1 VVSDGSSRHIPSI
14 GGSVIP
20 NAVTAGLP
28 CARAAVRGANHIER
42 TLALPRRLP
51 PLTCSCGRRLG
62 AARTTFVLR
71 CKPLWAAIAV
81 TTVSGMRSYRA
92 TMDAAAGGARVF
104 VPGQGRRF
112 TRRRTASSGGHI
124 VAPSL
129 APLSAAPDVELSRTP
144 PRRWGRTHDQAIT
157 DAAMRG
163 TGYCCTTADTAMIC
177 TRDRAIAGAT
187 AGYGCASLHVPSGDV
202 RYQTITSG
210 PAPIYFSGRSVAQ
223 RVLLSRRRRRHGRRV
238 LLLCYHGRRVERDA
252 PLNYRE
258 GLRREWLVTFSPLMQ
273 AAWRSTRTLSC
284 RGCLHGLRGPSLR
297 CHGCRFERR
306 ALSNYRERR
315 RRERLVTFVLQ

>member
-1 VVSDGSSRHIPSI
+1 MLNYREH
-14 GGSVIP
+14 
-20 NAVTAGLP
+20 
-28 CARAAVRGANHIER
+28 H
-42 TLALPRRLP
+42 
-51 PLTCSCGRRLG
+51 LG
-62 AARTTFVLR
+62 A
-71 CKPLWAAIAV
+71 
-81 TTVSGMRSYRA
+81 
-92 TMDAAAGGARVF
+92 GAE
-104 VPGQGRRF
+104 
-112 TRRRTASSGGHI
+112 H
-124 VAPSL
+124 
-129 APLSAAPDVELSRTP
+129 
-144 PRRWGRTHDQAIT
+144 QAIT

-177 TRDRAIAGAT
+177 TRYRAIAGAT
-187 AGYGCASLHVPSGDV
+187 VGYGCASLHVPSGGV

-238 LLLCYHGRRVERDA
+238 LLLCYHGRRVVRDA
-252 PLNYRE
+252 LLNYRE

-297 CHGCRFERR
+297 CHGCCFERR

>member
-1 VVSDGSSRHIPSI
+1 
-14 GGSVIP
+14 
-20 NAVTAGLP
+20 
-28 CARAAVRGANHIER
+28 
-42 TLALPRRLP
+42 
-51 PLTCSCGRRLG
+51 
-62 AARTTFVLR
+62 
-71 CKPLWAAIAV
+71 
-81 TTVSGMRSYRA
+81 
-92 TMDAAAGGARVF
+92 
-104 VPGQGRRF
+104 
-112 TRRRTASSGGHI
+112 
-124 VAPSL
+124 
-129 APLSAAPDVELSRTP
+129 
-144 PRRWGRTHDQAIT
+144 
-157 DAAMRG
+157 MRG

-177 TRDRAIAGAT
+177 TRYRAIAGT
-187 AGYGCASLHVPSGDV
+187 TVGYGCASLHVPSGGM

-223 RVLLSRRRRRHGRRV
+223 RVLLGRRRRRHGRRV

-252 PLNYRE
+252 LLNYRE

>member
-1 VVSDGSSRHIPSI
+1 M
-14 GGSVIP
+14 
-20 NAVTAGLP
+20 
-28 CARAAVRGANHIER
+28 
-42 TLALPRRLP
+42 LALPRRLP

-81 TTVSGMRSYRA
+81 ITVSGMRSYRD

-104 VPGQGRRF
+104 VPGQGRRLK
-112 TRRRTASSGGHI
+112 RRRTASSGGHI
-124 VAPSL
+124 VEPSL

-177 TRDRAIAGAT
+177 TRYRAIAGAT
-187 AGYGCASLHVPSGDV
+187 VGYGCASLHVPSGGV

-223 RVLLSRRRRRHGRRV
+223 RVLLGRRRRRHGRRV

-252 PLNYRE
+252 LLNYRE
-258 GLRREWLVTFSPLMQ
+258 GLPPRVASHFQSFN
-273 AAWRSTRTLSC
+273 A
-284 RGCLHGLRGPSLR
+284 G
-297 CHGCRFERR
+297 
-306 ALSNYRERR
+306 
-315 RRERLVTFVLQ
+315 RLA